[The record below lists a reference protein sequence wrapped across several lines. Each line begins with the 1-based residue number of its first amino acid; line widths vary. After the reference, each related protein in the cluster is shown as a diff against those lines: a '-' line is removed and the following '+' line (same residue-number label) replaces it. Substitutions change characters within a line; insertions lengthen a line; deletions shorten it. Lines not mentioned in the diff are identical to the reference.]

1 MERNKKTIN
10 LHSVKFNP
18 KKFNHLKWIFAIG
31 LFICQL
37 QNLNAKSHDNSP
49 EANKSIIQKDSL
61 KITENSNLKNN
72 RIINYWMVDSII
84 STQSASLEPVPSKVE
99 TKSKAWYEKFSLG
112 GYVQVR
118 YNRLFET
125 NPKLVCEQCDKSIGD
140 NNGFFIR
147 RNRLRVSGQ
156 VHPQVF
162 MYIQYDF
169 ASAPSTTALHY
180 GQLRDAY
187 FDVGVDKDNEFRFR
201 IGQSKVPYGFINM
214 QSSQNR
220 LNLDRDDGMNSGL
233 ANERDLGVFFYWAP
247 KKKRELLDR
256 VIKDGLKGSGDYG
269 CFAYGVYNGQN
280 ANRPELNNNL
290 YQVVRFTWPFE
301 FKGQIFEPG
310 VQAYKGDWTM
320 QSVSSQTKVV
330 KDLTYKEERLG
341 GTLVMYPKPFGFQA
355 EYNVG
360 NGPRFNKIT
369 DSIEVSRLWG
379 GYAMFNYQLKF
390 KDKIFFPFVRYAYY
404 NGGKKHE
411 LDARAYEVTEWEGGV
426 EIQFNKNFELTLAY
440 NLASRRFEDYK
451 NQDNL
456 QKGQFMR
463 IQAQLNF

>member
-1 MERNKKTIN
+1 MVRNRKTLN
-10 LHSVKFNP
+10 LQLVKFNTN
-18 KKFNHLKWIFAIG
+18 KVNQLILVFVIFALSI
-31 LFICQL
+31 
-37 QNLNAKSHDNSP
+37 NLNSVNANPLLNPDNAKIYV
-49 EANKSIIQKDSL
+49 NKSDSFLSNSYLNITDVRNRNYWTVDSL
-61 KITENSNLKNN
+61 NAVRKSEK
-72 RIINYWMVDSII
+72 
-84 STQSASLEPVPSKVE
+84 EPVSQKVE

-187 FDVGVDKDNEFRFR
+187 FDVGIDTDNEFRFR

-247 KKKRELLDR
+247 KKRRVLLDR
-256 VIKDGLKGSGDYG
+256 VVKEGLKGSGDYG
-269 CFAYGVYNGQN
+269 CFAYGVYNGQT
-280 ANRPELNNNL
+280 ANRPEMNNNL
-290 YQVVRFTWPFE
+290 YQVMRFTWPFE
-301 FKGQIFEPG
+301 LKGQIFEPG
-310 VQAYKGDWTM
+310 IQAYKGDWTM
-320 QSVSSQTKVV
+320 QSVSSQTKVT
-330 KDLTYKEERLG
+330 KDLTYKEERIG

-360 NGPRFNKIT
+360 NGPRFNKLT
-369 DSIEVSRLWG
+369 DSIEVSKLWG
-379 GYAMFNYQLKF
+379 GYVMVNYQLKI
-390 KDKIFFPFVRYAYY
+390 KDKTIFPFVRYAYY

-411 LDARAYEVTEWEGGV
+411 LDARAYEVSEMEGGV
-426 EIQFNKNFELTLAY
+426 EMQFNKNFELTLAY
-440 NLASRRFEDYK
+440 NVASRRFEDYK
-451 NQDNL
+451 NQENL
-456 QKGQFMR
+456 QKGQFLR